1 MPQKKKIGK
10 HSIIVYYKKEKKK
23 KQEKTILMSHTY
35 SSIPNEIVAEKRNW
49 KTGVFLYDVNQFLLK
64 FGESYTGS
72 TINYV
77 SAT

>member
-1 MPQKKKIGK
+1 
-10 HSIIVYYKKEKKK
+10 
-23 KQEKTILMSHTY
+23 MSHTY
-35 SSIPNEIVAEKRNW
+35 SSIPNETVADKRNW